1 MGNVTTRKGVIQ
13 KPSVVLD
20 NKNWGVGK
28 KASTF
33 HDDSMKDETTR
44 RGVIQKTSV
53 VLNYIKNTG
62 GVDKND
68 GQLRS
73 YKLARERLK
82 K

>member
-1 MGNVTTRKGVIQ
+1 MIMKCKNKRN
-13 KPSVVLD
+13 VVLI
-20 NKNWGVGK
+20 
-28 KASTF
+28 STF
-33 HDDSMKDETTR
+33 HDDSMGNVTTIK
-44 RGVIQKTSV
+44 GVIQKTSV
-53 VLNYIKNTG
+53 VLDYIKNTG

>member
-1 MGNVTTRKGVIQ
+1 MGESTRT
-13 KPSVVLD
+13 
-20 NKNWGVGK
+20 
-28 KASTF
+28 ASTF
-33 HDDSMKDETTR
+33 HDDSMEDVITR

-53 VLNYIKNTG
+53 TLDYNKNTG

-73 YKLARERLK
+73 CKLAPEHPK